1 MLLKSQYPNP
11 FLFSY
16 LLPTSLPISLPYPPL
31 SSLLSLSLSHTYY
44 HYYEPTDSMNPHT
57 GSDLTS
63 GVQTTSGR
71 VQGYIDETKKVN
83 TFLGIPYAKA
93 PIGPLRFKPPKPI
106 VTPPSETI
114 IATFYQKVSPQMP
127 LPFDT
132 LLSSELLPQ
141 SEDCL
146 YLNVWTPA
154 IDDSRRAVMFWLH
167 PGACMSGSGS
177 QKFWNGA
184 NLAKNDVVVVTINYR
199 LGALGFMHLSD
210 LCGEEWNDTGN
221 LGLLDCIGSFLFYKF
236 DLFKDER

>member
-1 MLLKSQYPNP
+1 
-11 FLFSY
+11 
-16 LLPTSLPISLPYPPL
+16 
-31 SSLLSLSLSHTYY
+31 
-44 HYYEPTDSMNPHT
+44 MNPHT